1 MIYLILFFSF
11 FIIGLFT
18 FGGGYA
24 MIPLIEDLVISKEW
38 MTIDEFYSFLG
49 VCESTPGP
57 IAINMAT
64 FIGTSQGGLLGAIAA
79 TLGGVLPSFIIILL
93 VASLLKKFIDNKY
106 VKTFLNG
113 IKPVVIALI
122 LSTGLILLAKSIGY
136 TNLESFTFNTAS
148 FIIFAFIA
156 ILYNVS
162 KYVFKIKLNTI
173 LLIIIS
179 ALSGI
184 IIYII

>member
-79 TLGGVLPSFIIILL
+79 TLGVVLPSFIIILL
-93 VASLLKKFIDNKY
+93 VASLLKKFIDNK
-106 VKTFLNG
+106 TFTEVEKLSMDGRVNELARIIDG
-113 IKPVVIALI
+113 VNITQTALDHARK
-122 LSTGLILLAKSIGY
+122 LIENS
-136 TNLESFTFNTAS
+136 
-148 FIIFAFIA
+148 
-156 ILYNVS
+156 
-162 KYVFKIKLNTI
+162 
-173 LLIIIS
+173 
-179 ALSGI
+179 
-184 IIYII
+184 